1 MDGYQPS
8 GAGRTL
14 FLFGIAV
21 GAVTS
26 LPLRLLLTN
35 LWPSASRA
43 ADARRAVARRDHET
57 AFINQDRDTKLEH
70 QQRADTATTSGNALT
85 QALRI

>member
-1 MDGYQPS
+1 VDGYQPS

-26 LPLRLLLTN
+26 LALRLLLTN
-35 LWPSASRA
+35 LSPSASRA

-70 QQRADTATTSGNALT
+70 QQRADTATTSDKALT

>member
-1 MDGYQPS
+1 VDGYQPS

-26 LPLRLLLTN
+26 LALRLLLTN
-35 LWPSASRA
+35 LSPSASRA

-70 QQRADTATTSGNALT
+70 QQRADTATTSGKALT

>member
-1 MDGYQPS
+1 VYGYQPS
-8 GAGRTL
+8 GAARTL

-26 LPLRLLLTN
+26 LALRLLTTN
-35 LWPSASRA
+35 L
-43 ADARRAVARRDHET
+43 VA
-57 AFINQDRDTKLEH
+57 
-70 QQRADTATTSGNALT
+70 ATTSDTALT